1 MPDYPL
7 LSTRLIGEAESA
19 LGALLAPLLAEAELT
34 FLQWVAL
41 SLITANAATGPGI
54 GRDQLVD
61 LIASARKVEKADA
74 SAAVSELERAAAL
87 VVAGGQVSLTDA
99 GQTRYGQVRA
109 RVQEIT
115 ERIFDLPGEDLAV
128 AGRVLAVITTRAND
142 VLADTA
148 HRHR

>member
-7 LSTRLIGEAESA
+7 LSTRVIGEAESA

-41 SLITANAATGPGI
+41 SLTTANAATGPGI

-74 SAAVSELERAAAL
+74 SAAVSELERAAL

-148 HRHR
+148 

>member
-7 LSTRLIGEAESA
+7 LSTRVIGEAESA

-41 SLITANAATGPGI
+41 SLTTANAATGI

-109 RVQEIT
+109 RIQEIT

-148 HRHR
+148 